1 MFFSKSKGGK
11 RGFDP
16 RGTEHERKFQFFSM
30 MEKA

>member
-1 MFFSKSKGGK
+1 MLFSKSERGK

-16 RGTEHERKFQFFSM
+16 GRTEHERKFQFFSM